1 MPAEAKVG
9 IFFVIAL
16 LLVAFL
22 VFFLGDFGI
31 RSSSYQVTAF
41 FDDIQGLPTGSEVRL
56 AGVRVGKVTDVS
68 LQSHPDFI
76 GRPAAV
82 TMLIRRDVML
92 YSTDVFNIQQG
103 AIIGD
108 KYVDILRGEGT
119 PRKKL
124 GHQSLVAGGEVGGL
138 TQVTDEVRA
147 LIAEAQATMIALRTM
162 LVTEYNQEK
171 IGAILANVESAT
183 RTADAVATQALGMV
197 RILNAS
203 AAEFGPNVVA
213 ITDNLQ
219 QASISVKN
227 TAALVQEY
235 TATSSLPHN
244 METTGRNIRD
254 ASADVKAMTA
264 GMREMLTDPEMRK
277 QVEDALAN
285 LNKAS
290 GNLAA
295 ATEEADRLIRSVDV
309 SDDLKASMANLR
321 ESSEHVRRITAH
333 AEELITDPKLSEDIR
348 ETVAGA
354 REATTH
360 GAEAAEMAKQSL
372 DRVDRTMDNIS
383 EITRSIKPTAVLPR
397 ASLQGARHEGLRA
410 VFDVDLQYGEKP
422 NNFWRLG
429 VYDLGD
435 SERLNLQR
443 SISFGSSKR
452 ARFGLF
458 ASKLGLGYDIGVGR
472 RFGMEFELWDPNE
485 LHYNVRGVYDIGH
498 STDLLLGIQDVGEGT
513 DEFIGIRRHLRR
525 SP

>member
-213 ITDNLQ
+213 ITDTFQ
-219 QASISVKN
+219 
-227 TAALVQEY
+227 LVQEY

-397 ASLQGARHEGLRA
+397 ASL
-410 VFDVDLQYGEKP
+410 
-422 NNFWRLG
+422 
-429 VYDLGD
+429 
-435 SERLNLQR
+435 
-443 SISFGSSKR
+443 
-452 ARFGLF
+452 
-458 ASKLGLGYDIGVGR
+458 
-472 RFGMEFELWDPNE
+472 
-485 LHYNVRGVYDIGH
+485 
-498 STDLLLGIQDVGEGT
+498 
-513 DEFIGIRRHLRR
+513 
-525 SP
+525 